1 MTTLLGYLKAFVAFV
16 VPGASLLYMATF
28 DDSLGHE
35 AITGTELIRA
45 GLVCILTA
53 GGVAFTSNNLKRPS
67 GQHGQLHVG
76 ISGLIAVLTVIA
88 LVLFILGYGFGIRFR
103 VG

>member
-1 MTTLLGYLKAFVAFV
+1 MNTLLGYLKAFVAFV
-16 VPGASLLYMATF
+16 VPGASMLYMATF

-35 AITGTELIRA
+35 AITSTELIRA
-45 GLVCILTA
+45 VLVCILTA
-53 GGVAFTSNNLKRPS
+53 GGVAFTSNNLKRPRS
-67 GQHGQLHVG
+67 QRGQVNVVL
-76 ISGLIAVLTVIA
+76 SGLIALLAVIA